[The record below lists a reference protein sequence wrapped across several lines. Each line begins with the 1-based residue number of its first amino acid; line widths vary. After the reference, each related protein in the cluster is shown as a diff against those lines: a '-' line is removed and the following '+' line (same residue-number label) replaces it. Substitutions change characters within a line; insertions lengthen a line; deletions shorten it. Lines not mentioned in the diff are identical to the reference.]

1 MSKKTG
7 KEKFGAGHAAAMAR
21 QGLREIRGAMYTQSN
36 VAQAPD
42 YGIYGNKTPG
52 EIADERDPNNANHEL
67 SADQEPRSTLKD
79 RLNQAERQREASSRD
94 NREIS
99 KE

>member
-1 MSKKTG
+1 MS
-7 KEKFGAGHAAAMAR
+7 KEKFGAGHASAMAR
-21 QGLREIRGAMYTQSN
+21 QGLRELRGALYTQSN

-52 EIADERDPNNANHEL
+52 EIADERSAETAPVEK
-67 SADQEPRSTLKD
+67 SADQEPRSVLQD
-79 RLNQAERQREASSRD
+79 RLNRAESQREASSRD
-94 NREIS
+94 NREVT

>member
-1 MSKKTG
+1 MS
-7 KEKFGAGHAAAMAR
+7 KEKFGAGHASAMAR
-21 QGLREIRGAMYTQSN
+21 QGLRELRGALYTQSN

-52 EIADERDPNNANHEL
+52 EIADERDPSGGAREQ
-67 SADQEPRSTLKD
+67 SADQEPRSVLQNRLD
-79 RLNQAERQREASSRD
+79 RADRQREASSRD
-94 NREIS
+94 DREFT